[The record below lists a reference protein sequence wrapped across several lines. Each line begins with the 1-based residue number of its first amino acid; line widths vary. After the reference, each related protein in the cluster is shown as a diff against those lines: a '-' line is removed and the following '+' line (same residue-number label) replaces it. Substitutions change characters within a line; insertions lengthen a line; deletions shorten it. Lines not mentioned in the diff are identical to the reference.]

1 MPEELARPPSYF
13 DLERTKA
20 IQGAADQPAGDR
32 AHRIVAASIVIAVVS
47 IVAVVS
53 IIAVATTTVS
63 IATAVTAPTGKVTS
77 AVTAAGLTSH
87 RMSTHRVTSHG
98 VTSHGMTGV
107 PSAAVTSSMSGRQGP
122 RERHATKGDCGGE
135 SDQCATKHLTLP

>member
-87 RMSTHRVTSHG
+87 RMSTHRVTSHRM
-98 VTSHGMTGV
+98 TSRGM